1 MICPICGESTRR
13 FGFNRNGS
21 QRYRC
26 DECRKTFTDEATSH
40 DGRRLPHEKLVFCL
54 RLFFE
59 GNSVRSIE
67 RLTGV
72 HRDTFLVAMVTTGE
86 RCERF
91 LEAAIAGVPVND
103 VEADEIWSFVGCKEK
118 TAVAKGYGP
127 EVGDCY
133 TFTAIERTTK
143 LVLTYHVGKR
153 DPFHTQVFAEKLS
166 NATSGRF
173 QLTTDGYRPYL
184 TAIPEALGGRVDYAT
199 LVKVYGDATEE
210 EKRRYSPGR
219 IIEIKSTIQ
228 TGNPDREFICTSF
241 VERSNK
247 TLRMQIR
254 RLTRL
259 TDAHS
264 KKWENHGA
272 AISLFI
278 AYYNFCR
285 KHSTIKTTPAVAA
298 GLTSEPWTV
307 ERLLEAV
314 SPA

>member
-1 MICPICGESTRR
+1 MLCPTCQTEARR
-13 FGFNRNGS
+13 FGRDRRGH
-21 QRYRC
+21 QRFQCRA
-26 DECRKTFTDEATSH
+26 CRKTFTEPHAD
-40 DGRRLPHEKLVFCL
+40 DGRRLAADKLVFCL

-72 HRDTFLVAMVTTGE
+72 HRDTFLAAMVEIGE
-86 RCERF
+86 KCERF
-91 LEAAIAGVPVND
+91 FEAAIVGVHVAD
-103 VEADEIWSFVGCKEK
+103 VEADEVWSFVGCKEK

-143 LVLTYHVGKR
+143 LLLTYHVGKR
-153 DPFHTQVFAEKLS
+153 TPFHTLVFAEKLRD
-166 NATSGRF
+166 ATAGRF
-173 QLTTDGYRPYL
+173 QLTTDGFRPYL
-184 TAIPEALGGRVDYAT
+184 NAVPSVLGLRVDYAT
-199 LVKVYGDATEE
+199 LVKVYGEPTEE
-210 EKRRYSPGR
+210 DRRRYSPGR
-219 IIEIKSTIQ
+219 IIEIKSNVEM
-228 TGNPDREFICTSF
+228 GAPDPDRICTSI

-259 TDAHS
+259 TDGHS
-264 KKWENHGA
+264 KKWENHNA
-272 AISLFI
+272 ALGLFF

-298 GLTSEPWTV
+298 GLASEPWTV

-314 SPA
+314 SRV